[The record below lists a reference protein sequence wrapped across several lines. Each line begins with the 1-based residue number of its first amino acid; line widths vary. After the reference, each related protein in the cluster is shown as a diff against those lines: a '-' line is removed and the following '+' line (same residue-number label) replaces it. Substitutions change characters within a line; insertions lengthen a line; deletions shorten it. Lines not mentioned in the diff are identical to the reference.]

1 MSTPVNLNN
10 ELPPPGT
17 YEGIVAD
24 YKDLGLVST
33 RYGLFHKVSLSF
45 KVRSRDKRHQ
55 IDRCYTYSLDRRSH
69 LARDISILLGRHPCP
84 NFNPKE
90 LIGTPCQLHLNIETY
105 PDQTRKVRILGLF
118 PAQPRNS
125 VLLDGF
131 LITVENQHARREAEV
146 FP

>member
-33 RYGLFHKVSLSF
+33 RYGLFHKVILSF

-69 LARDISILLGRHPCP
+69 LARDISSLLGRHPSP
-84 NFNPKE
+84 DFNPKA

-118 PAQPRNS
+118 PAQPRDS
-125 VLLDGF
+125 TLLDGF
-131 LITVENQHARREAEV
+131 SIEIKKRPSWSASEV